1 MQYVLLQTKC
11 SLGLVD
17 QVCYI
22 LVVGSAYQ
30 ECMLGIGYVITIGCQ
45 RLVSDQNQMTL
56 GKCTNSM

>member
-1 MQYVLLQTKC
+1 MQYFLLHSKC

-22 LVVGSAYQ
+22 LVAYQ
-30 ECMLGIGYVITIGCQ
+30 ERMLDIGYVITICCQ

-56 GKCTNSM
+56 GKCINSI